1 MRTYALIDFIES
13 YFFYSC
19 RSLLT
24 KKKNYYNNCV
34 KNFVNYH
41 CSFIYDN
48 ILLQLHIKM

>member
-1 MRTYALIDFIES
+1 MRTYALIDFTES
-13 YFFYSC
+13 YFFYCC
-19 RSLLT
+19 RSLLI
-24 KKKNYYNNCV
+24 KKNYYNNYV